1 MTQEDRN
8 DAIMVRISEAQ
19 DDGDPKPVCAYFTT
33 AINETLKMFITAK
46 ENKIKCYFN
55 ECNDVVPKEYS
66 HVEFYVRDVHIYFGD
81 EEYLTFIEVVI
92 T

>member
-8 DAIMVRISEAQ
+8 DAIMVKISKAQ
-19 DDGDPKPVCAYFTT
+19 DDGDPKPICTYFTT

-46 ENKIKCYFN
+46 ENGVTCYFN
-55 ECNDVVPKEYS
+55 EYSTVVPKEYLYD
-66 HVEFYVRDVHIYFGD
+66 EFYVCDVHIHFGNKED
-81 EEYLTFIEVVI
+81 LTFIEVVI

>member
-8 DAIMVRISEAQ
+8 DAIMVKISKAQ
-19 DDGDPKPVCAYFTT
+19 DDGDSKPICTYFTT

-46 ENKIKCYFN
+46 ENEIKCYFN
-55 ECNDVVPKEYS
+55 EYSTVVPEEYLN
-66 HVEFYVRDVHIYFGD
+66 VEFYVHDTHIHFGS
-81 EEYLTFIEVVI
+81 EEDLTFIEVVI